1 VSPNSGNGDG
11 MVFVGKVGD
20 LDLGMHEYQMVKS
33 DIRIHS
39 IFVIYKVDIQ
49 HVLQSI
55 IVML

>member
-11 MVFVGKVGD
+11 MVFVGKVG
-20 LDLGMHEYQMVKS
+20 DLGMHEYQMVKS

-49 HVLQSI
+49 HVLLQSI